1 MGRMNAT
8 DELNLSR
15 YENLRDVRAA
25 NYDGIAK
32 SQIRQNATVQVLPL
46 SGRER
51 ERAARTSTLRI
62 AMDDT
67 VERKTFS
74 AL

>member
-8 DELNLSR
+8 DKLDLSR

-25 NYDGIAK
+25 SYDGIAK
-32 SQIRQNATVQVLPL
+32 IQIRQNTTIQHL
-46 SGRER
+46 SGREG